1 MSKVENPNSGM
12 ARNVRRLGHLDL
24 PGAGQVTVAGRHA
37 YVGHIP
43 NKQNL
48 GTSIIDISDPINP
61 RLVARVMLDDPAS
74 HSHKVR
80 VAGDLMVVNH
90 ERNPTPVGR
99 RAEHLPGARRELRE
113 VLRREPSRVELAQKL
128 SVTEADLAEIE
139 AAEKQA
145 YRNGGFRIYDIADPS
160 KPRLVHH
167 QLTGGI
173 GVHRFDMD
181 KRYAYISTEM
191 EGFTGNILVTYD
203 LRDPKQPTEVSRW
216 WMPGQHVAGGETPSW
231 SGKRHRLHH
240 ALRFGDEMWASCWH
254 GGFRI
259 VDVSDLKRPKTVA
272 SYNYHPPFPEPT
284 HTVMPVPVRV
294 GGKRI
299 AITIDEE
306 DQAQSANEEQAR
318 RGRPHAGMSIFDV
331 SDYANV
337 KPLSLFEVS
346 ELDSPFA
353 RTPGARFGAHQFHE
367 RMAGTLVFAVWFSAG
382 LRIVDV
388 ADPLAPREV
397 GHFIPEPAG
406 GRPAPQSNDVVLD
419 QRGLIYIVDRHVGF
433 DVLEFDGGRVA

>member
-1 MSKVENPNSGM
+1 MNNPNGAL

-24 PGAGQVTVAGRHA
+24 PGAGQVTIAGCYA

-48 GTSIIDISDPINP
+48 GTSIVDIADPAKP
-61 RLVARVMLDDPAS
+61 RLVASVTLDDPGS

-80 VAGDLMVVNH
+80 VAGDLMLVNH
-90 ERNPTPVGR
+90 ERNPTPIGR
-99 RAEHLPGARRELRE
+99 RAEQMPGVRRELYA
-113 VLRREPSRVELAQKL
+113 VLGREPTRAELAQKL
-128 SVTEADLAEIE
+128 SVSEADIVAIE
-139 AAEKQA
+139 AAEKQP
-145 YRNGGFRIYDIADPS
+145 YRNGGFRIYDVADPS
-160 KPRLVHH
+160 KPKLIHH

-181 KRYAYISTEM
+181 ERYAYISTEM
-191 EGFTGNILVTYD
+191 DGFIGNILVIYD
-203 LRDPKQPTEVSRW
+203 LRDPKKPSEVSRW
-216 WMPGQHVAGGETPSW
+216 WMPGQNIAAGERPSW

-240 ALRFGDEMWASCWH
+240 ALRFGSEMFASCWH

-259 VDVSDLKRPKTVA
+259 IDVVDLYKPKTVA

-284 HTVMPVPVRV
+284 HTAMPVPGKI

-299 AITIDEE
+299 ALTIDEE
-306 DQAQSANEEQAR
+306 DQAQSVNEEEAR
-318 RGRPHAGMSIFDV
+318 RGRPHAGICVFDI

-367 RMAGTLVFAVWFSAG
+367 RMTGTLLHAVWFGGG
-382 LRIVDV
+382 LRIIDV
-388 ADPLAPREV
+388 ADPTAPREV
-397 GHFIPEPAG
+397 GYFVPEPVG
-406 GRPAPQSNDVVLD
+406 GRSAPQSNDVMLD
-419 QRGLIYIVDRHVGF
+419 ERGLIYVVDRHVGF
-433 DVLEFDGGRVA
+433 DVLEFAG

>member
-1 MSKVENPNSGM
+1 MNTVNRPNGAM
-12 ARNVRRLGHLDL
+12 ARNVRRVGHLDL
-24 PGAGQVTVAGRHA
+24 PGAGQVTVAEGYA

-48 GTSIIDISDPINP
+48 GTSIIDISDPKNP
-61 RLVARVMLDDPAS
+61 RLVTTVTLDDPAS

-90 ERNPTPVGR
+90 ERNLTPVGR
-99 RAEHLPGARRELRE
+99 RAEQMPGVRRELRE
-113 VLRREPSRVELAQKL
+113 ALGREPAGAELAQKL
-128 SVTEADLAEIE
+128 NVTEADLVEIE
-139 AAEKQA
+139 EAEKQP
-145 YRNGGFRIYDIADPS
+145 YRNGGFRIYDVANPAAPKLI
-160 KPRLVHH
+160 HH

-181 KRYAYISTEM
+181 ERYAYISTEM
-191 EGFTGNILVTYD
+191 EGYIGNILVIYD
-203 LRDPKQPTEVSRW
+203 LRDPKKPEEVSRW
-216 WMPGQHVAGGETPSW
+216 WMLGQHIAAGERPTW

-254 GGFRI
+254 GGFHI
-259 VDVSDLKRPKTVA
+259 VDVADLRQPKTAA

-284 HTVMPVPVRV
+284 HTVMPVPVKL
-294 GGKRI
+294 GGRHI
-299 AITIDEE
+299 AIAIDEE

-318 RGRPHAGMSIFDV
+318 RGRPHAGISIFDV
-331 SDYANV
+331 TDYANV

-346 ELDSPFA
+346 ELDSPFS
-353 RTPGARFGAHQFHE
+353 RTPSARFGAHQFHE

-382 LRIVDV
+382 LRVVDI
-388 ADPLAPREV
+388 ADPSAPREI
-397 GHFIPEPAG
+397 GYFIPEPAG

-419 QRGLIYIVDRHVGF
+419 ERGLIYMVDRHVGF
-433 DVLEFDGGRVA
+433 DILEFDGGSVA

>member
-1 MSKVENPNSGM
+1 MTNPNGAL

-24 PGAGQVTVAGRHA
+24 PGAGQVTIAGSYA

-48 GTSIIDISDPINP
+48 GTSIIDIADPAKP
-61 RLVARVMLDDPAS
+61 RLVASVMLDDPAS

-80 VAGDLMVVNH
+80 VAGDMMVVNH
-90 ERNPTPVGR
+90 ERNPTPIGR
-99 RAEHLPGARRELRE
+99 RAEQMPGVRRELNAALGRDPT
-113 VLRREPSRVELAQKL
+113 RAELAQKL
-128 SVTEADLAEIE
+128 SVSEADIVEIE
-139 AAEKQA
+139 AAEKQP
-145 YRNGGFRIYDIADPS
+145 YRNGGFRIYDVADPS
-160 KPRLVHH
+160 KPKLIHH

-181 KRYAYISTEM
+181 ERYAYISTEM
-191 EGFTGNILVTYD
+191 DGFIGNILVTYD
-203 LRDPKQPTEVSRW
+203 LRDPKKPQEISRW
-216 WMPGQHVAGGETPSW
+216 WMPGQNVAAGEKPDW

-240 ALRFGDEMWASCWH
+240 ALRFGHEMFASCWH

-259 VDVSDLKRPKTVA
+259 VDVADLSKPKTVA
-272 SYNYHPPFPEPT
+272 AYNYHPPFPEPT
-284 HTVMPVPVRV
+284 HTAMPVPGKI

-299 AITIDEE
+299 ALTIDEE

-318 RGRPHAGMSIFDV
+318 RGRPHAGICLFDI

-353 RTPGARFGAHQFHE
+353 RTAGARFGAHQFHE
-367 RMAGTLVFAVWFSAG
+367 RMTGALVHAVWFGGG
-382 LRIVDV
+382 LRIIDV
-388 ADPLAPREV
+388 ADPSAPREV
-397 GHFIPEPAG
+397 GFFIPEPAG
-406 GRPAPQSNDVVLD
+406 GRTAPQSNDVMLD
-419 QRGLIYIVDRHVGF
+419 QRGLIYVVDRLIGF
-433 DVLEFDGGRVA
+433 DVLEFTGHA